1 MQSLKI
7 LSRILIIIGALL
19 SAIIFGVLVIVAK
32 DATAQGIKVP
42 GTIIFTNLVSVVR
55 AIGGDNSSAVAKMI
69 ANQTAVGGVLIAIT
83 FGISLLYLIPVLISQ
98 NNNFK
103 LFGHFLAFVV
113 GLTSLVL
120 TIVAIYLATV
130 TPTTIGENYRYG
142 LKFQPLEILFLI
154 GPFLLTIGAI
164 IGLKY
169 SFAVMNNSQLS
180 EADRNCQRA
189 INLADGWIGAHGTVP
204 QKQFV
209 QANEIKPR
217 EVPPV
222 NQAPSVNN
230 DLKLKMA
237 QLKQRMASA
246 QKIANENIINNSRWV
261 SATRK
266 TEPKEEI
273 RVGAE
278 GQYLRTLRDGEVLDE
293 SPKGVDIA
301 NRAELVQEGDVI
313 KHHESYH
320 YRAPNQVNKVQPKTS
335 LFIPKSKQSAHID
348 TRTLE
353 QKVGVPYT
361 KGTVGARPNPNAKV
375 DHFYDGKVFLGD
387 IDKIWKAGK
396 KYREDITV
404 KKPQHNRFN
413 NQNPLVNNYTP
424 HNNNDEHNN

>member
-7 LSRILIIIGALL
+7 SSRILIIIGALL
-19 SAIIFGVLVIVAK
+19 STIIFGVLIIVAK
-32 DATAQGIKVP
+32 DATDEGVKVP
-42 GTIIFTNLVSVVR
+42 GTIIFADLVNVVR
-55 AIGGDNSSAVAKMI
+55 AIGGDNSSAVTKML

-83 FGISLLYLIPVLISQ
+83 FGIALLYLIPVLIPQ
-98 NNNFK
+98 NNGFK
-103 LFGHFLAFVV
+103 IFGHFLAFIV
-113 GLTSLVL
+113 GLGSLVL

-130 TPTTIGENYRYG
+130 TPTTIDQKYRYG

-169 SFAVMNNSQLS
+169 SFAAMNNSQLS
-180 EADRNCQRA
+180 EADRNRQRA
-189 INLADGWIGAHGTVP
+189 INLTAGRIGARGTVP

-209 QANEIKPR
+209 QENEIKPR
-217 EVPPV
+217 AVPPV

-246 QKIANENIINNSRWV
+246 QKIANENSINNSRWV

-266 TEPKEEI
+266 SEPKEEI

-301 NRAELVQEGDVI
+301 NRAELVQKGDVI

-320 YRAPNQVNKVQPKTS
+320 YQAPNQVNKSQPKTS
-335 LFIPKSKQSAHID
+335 LFIPKSKQSAQID

-353 QKVGVPYT
+353 QKVGGPYT

-375 DHFYDGKVFLGD
+375 DHSYDGKVFLGD

-404 KKPQHNRFN
+404 KKPQHNEFN
-413 NQNPLVNNYTP
+413 NQNPPANNYP
-424 HNNNDEHNN
+424 PRNNNDEHNN